1 MKDHSIPENSPTGRA
16 DTIKPGFRPA
26 TPLLA
31 LALIAL
37 CAWLIAACS
46 NDTKRAAAPTP
57 SPTGDDRS
65 FSNSSKRF
73 ERPPPYGSR
82 FNND

>member
-1 MKDHSIPENSPTGRA
+1 MKDHHVPENPLVIADVKTGFYP
-16 DTIKPGFRPA
+16 IKP
-26 TPLLA
+26 LLSLA
-31 LALIAL
+31 LLML
-37 CAWLIAACS
+37 CAWLIASCS
-46 NDTKRAAAPTP
+46 HNAKKPAAPTP

-65 FSNSSKRF
+65 FSSSSKRF